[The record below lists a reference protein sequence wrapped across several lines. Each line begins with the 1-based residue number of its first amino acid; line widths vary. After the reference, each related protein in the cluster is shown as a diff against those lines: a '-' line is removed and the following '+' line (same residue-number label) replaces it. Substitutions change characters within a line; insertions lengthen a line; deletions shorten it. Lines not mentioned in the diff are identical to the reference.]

1 MSNLPTPVLDYSIF
15 ANQYVLSANISLR
28 YLRET
33 LFSGKYRTNFI
44 NSRDKLENDLAGC
57 ERSVIIANERVE
69 FMLHS
74 AREYHTL
81 PAIMDEIEALNQAI
95 LLSYNEVMRVSPN
108 RALMAARLEDTIEI
122 TNKIRAL
129 LKEVSDIL
137 EKEQNANILG
147 GGSRKRRT
155 QHKRTHR
162 KRTHH
167 KRTQR
172 KRTQRKHRTHRK

>member
-1 MSNLPTPVLDYSIF
+1 M
-15 ANQYVLSANISLR
+15 
-28 YLRET
+28 
-33 LFSGKYRTNFI
+33 
-44 NSRDKLENDLAGC
+44 AGC

-81 PAIMDEIEALNQAI
+81 PAKMDEIEALNQAI

-122 TNKIRAL
+122 TNKIRVL
-129 LKEVSDIL
+129 LKEVYDIL

-155 QHKRTHR
+155 HRKRTQRKRTHHKRTHR

-172 KRTQRKHRTHRK
+172 KHRTHRK